1 LTLPSSITNGYFLKT
16 DGSGNLSFAEVPV
29 ETKPTVS
36 DVSQSFA
43 PDTATT
49 INIAGTNFVTVPIVE
64 FIKTTGAVT
73 RANTVS
79 FTNSTTLSVNVT
91 LSSGQYHVRVE
102 NPDGNS
108 GRSTNNIITA
118 STAPTFSTSAGS
130 LGSVAA
136 GDSVSIDVDAS
147 SDSTIAFS
155 ETTSVLTSNSNTP
168 AGTMNLSLNSS
179 TGVISGTAPSPTS
192 ETTYN
197 FTLRATDA
205 ESQTADR
212 DFSITVTVGLSNS
225 ITFQN
230 P

>member
-1 LTLPSSITNGYFLKT
+1 MT
-16 DGSGNLSFAEVPV
+16 EVSQ
-29 ETKPTVS
+29 ETKPTIS
-36 DVSQSFA
+36 DVSQTIA
-43 PDTATT
+43 PDSATT
-49 INIAGTNFVTVPIVE
+49 ITIAGTNFVTVPIVD

-91 LSSGQYHVRVE
+91 LGSGQYHVRVE

-136 GDSVSIDVDAS
+136 GSSVSIDVDAS
-147 SDSTIAFS
+147 SDSTVAFS

-205 ESQTADR
+205 ESQTVDR
-212 DFSITVTVGLSNS
+212 DFSITVTVGINNS
-225 ITFQN
+225 GGFN
-230 P
+230 